1 MKKSLLLS
9 LVLATVLLLNSCG
22 SEPQKDQGVQDNTGV
37 SQTENGSGEGLSE
50 EDKTTG
56 TEEVAENK
64 EEEREFTGISYN
76 SIGDTVTFGG
86 YEQDNDTKNGTELIE
101 WVVLDTD
108 GENVLLLSKYGLDA
122 QAYNTSGETVTWENS
137 TLRRW
142 LNETFYEAAFNEA
155 ERQAIITVT
164 NVNPDNERWGTSGG
178 NDTEDMVFLLSIG
191 ETETYFADRN
201 DTLWTEATPYAV
213 QQGAFVSDDGCSP
226 WWLRSPGDDNDGG
239 FCAAYVDYP
248 PTGVVLSGYAAER
261 NSRVVRPAVWVK
273 TGTVGSGN

>member
-9 LVLATVLLLNSCG
+9 LVLATVLLLSSCG
-22 SEPQKDQGVQDNTGV
+22 AEPQKDQGVQDNTGA
-37 SQTENGSGEGLSE
+37 SQTENGSGGGLSE

-56 TEEVAENK
+56 TEEVAE
-64 EEEREFTGISYN
+64 EEREFTGISYN
-76 SIGDTVTFGG
+76 NIGDTVTFGG
-86 YEQDNDTKNGTELIE
+86 YEQDNDTGNGTELIE

-137 TLRRW
+137 TFRRW

-155 ERQAIITVT
+155 ERQAIVTVT

-178 NDTEDMVFLLSIG
+178 NDTEDMVFLLSID

-261 NSRVVRPAVWVK
+261 SSRVVRPAVWVK
-273 TGTVGSGN
+273 TGTAGSGN

>member
-9 LVLATVLLLNSCG
+9 LVLATVLLLSSCG
-22 SEPQKDQGVQDNTGV
+22 AEPQKDQGVQDNTGA
-37 SQTENGSGEGLSE
+37 SQTENGSGGGLSE

-56 TEEVAENK
+56 TEEVAE
-64 EEEREFTGISYN
+64 EEREFTGISYN
-76 SIGDTVTFGG
+76 NIGDTVTFGG
-86 YEQDNDTKNGTELIE
+86 YEQDNDTGNGTELIE

-155 ERQAIITVT
+155 ERQAIVTVT

-178 NDTEDMVFLLSIG
+178 NDTEDMVFLLSID

-261 NSRVVRPAVWVK
+261 SSRVVRPAVWVK
-273 TGTVGSGN
+273 TGTAGSGN

>member
-9 LVLATVLLLNSCG
+9 LVLATVLLLSSCG
-22 SEPQKDQGVQDNTGV
+22 AEPQKDQGVQDNTGA
-37 SQTENGSGEGLSE
+37 SQTENGSGGGLSE

-56 TEEVAENK
+56 TEEVAE
-64 EEEREFTGISYN
+64 EEREFTGISYN
-76 SIGDTVTFGG
+76 NIGDTVTFGG
-86 YEQDNDTKNGTELIE
+86 YEQDNDTGNGTELIE

-155 ERQAIITVT
+155 ERQAIVTVT

-178 NDTEDMVFLLSIG
+178 NDTEDMVFLLSID

-248 PTGVVLSGYAAER
+248 PTGIVLSGYAAER

-273 TGTVGSGN
+273 TGTAGSGN

>member
-9 LVLATVLLLNSCG
+9 LVLATVLLLSSCG
-22 SEPQKDQGVQDNTGV
+22 AEPQKDQGVQDNTGA
-37 SQTENGSGEGLSE
+37 SQTENGSGGGLSE

-56 TEEVAENK
+56 TEEVAE
-64 EEEREFTGISYN
+64 EEREFTGISYN
-76 SIGDTVTFGG
+76 NIGDTVTFGG
-86 YEQDNDTKNGTELIE
+86 YEQDNDTGNGTELIE

-155 ERQAIITVT
+155 ERQAIVTVT

-178 NDTEDMVFLLSIG
+178 NDTEDMVFLLSID

-273 TGTVGSGN
+273 TGTAGSGN

>member
-9 LVLATVLLLNSCG
+9 LVLATVLLLSSCG
-22 SEPQKDQGVQDNTGV
+22 AEPQKDQGVQDNTGA
-37 SQTENGSGEGLSE
+37 SQTENGSGGGLSE
-50 EDKTTG
+50 EDDTTG
-56 TEEVAENK
+56 TEEVA

-76 SIGDTVTFGG
+76 NIGDTVTFGG
-86 YEQDNDTKNGTELIE
+86 YEQDNDTGNGTELIE

-155 ERQAIITVT
+155 ERQAIVTVT

-178 NDTEDMVFLLSIG
+178 NDTEDMVFLLSID

-248 PTGVVLSGYAAER
+248 PTGIVLSGYAAER

-273 TGTVGSGN
+273 TGTAGSGN

>member
-22 SEPQKDQGVQDNTGV
+22 SEPQKDQGAQDNTGV
-37 SQTENGSGEGLSE
+37 SQTENGGGEGLSE
-50 EDKTTG
+50 EDKEAG
-56 TEEVAENK
+56 TEEENK
-64 EEEREFTGISYN
+64 GEEREFTGITYDN
-76 SIGDTVTFGG
+76 IGDTVTFGG
-86 YEQDNDTKNGTELIE
+86 YEQDNDAGNGTEAIE
-101 WVVLDTD
+101 WIVLDTE

-137 TLRRW
+137 TLRKW

-155 ERQAIITVT
+155 ERQAIVTVT

-178 NDTEDMVFLLSIG
+178 NDTEDMVFLLSID

-261 NSRVVRPAVWVK
+261 SSRVVRPAVWVK
-273 TGTVGSGN
+273 TGTAGSGN